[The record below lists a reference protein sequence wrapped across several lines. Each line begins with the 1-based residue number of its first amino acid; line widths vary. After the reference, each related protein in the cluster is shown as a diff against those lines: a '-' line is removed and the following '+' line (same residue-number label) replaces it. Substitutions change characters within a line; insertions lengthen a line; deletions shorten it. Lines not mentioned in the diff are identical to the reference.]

1 MALGQNVV
9 VLHDLLLT
17 RVVCVEPIAA
27 DSTLNGALFDVL
39 GGAAGASNSLSR
51 SLMSLSPRIA
61 ISDRW
66 SVVGGGDF
74 LLYLIGR

>member
-1 MALGQNVV
+1 MALGHNVV

-17 RVVCVEPIAA
+17 RVVCVESIAA
-27 DSTLNGALFDVL
+27 GSALNGALFDML

-61 ISDRW
+61 ISER
-66 SVVGGGDF
+66 F
-74 LLYLIGR
+74 AELLVMGE